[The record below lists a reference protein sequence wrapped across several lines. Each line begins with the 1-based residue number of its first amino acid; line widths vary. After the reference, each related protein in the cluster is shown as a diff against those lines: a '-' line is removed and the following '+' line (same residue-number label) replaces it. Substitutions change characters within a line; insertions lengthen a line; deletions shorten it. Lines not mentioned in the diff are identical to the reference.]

1 MRFGM
6 CNHKL
11 RKGRYTLYLKLK
23 KRDIPNTHI
32 SAEIY
37 RIPDLKSPCIPYTQK
52 PWPTPITTK
61 IPLRKDK
68 FRLQSNTLHAFQRDM
83 P

>member
-6 CNHKL
+6 CNYKL
-11 RKGRYTLYLKLK
+11 RKGRYTLYLKFRK
-23 KRDIPNTHI
+23 HDIPNTHI

-52 PWPTPITTK
+52 PWPTLKPK
-61 IPLRKDK
+61 WCK
-68 FRLQSNTLHAFQRDM
+68 FLKLVIYRTFYEF
-83 P
+83 